1 MPRLRLGVIQT
12 VPVQCVP
19 GHETS
24 QRLIGAE
31 ATAGADNE

>member
-1 MPRLRLGVIQT
+1 MSGLRLSVIQP

-19 GHETS
+19 GHETG

-31 ATAGADNE
+31 ATARADNE